1 MNPLQLIMRGL
12 GGQARKPGRLAIYIT
27 MANTTFKIVRRIM
40 SKRQQTLLQF
50 EVKPGEIFEI
60 RGLRRGR

>member
-1 MNPLQLIMRGL
+1 MNPIQVILRTM
-12 GGQARKPGRLAIYIT
+12 GGQARKPGRLAIYFT
-27 MANTTFKIVRRIM
+27 MANTTFKVVRRIM
-40 SKRQQTLLQF
+40 SKRQSTLLQF